1 MFDSLPVTLNAYD
14 GYDYRKKVAKKLYG
28 ATYGNVVSVLSVH
41 HQASVTVAEVE
52 DAEESGDT
60 AYAVTHGE
68 SPCRLIVD
76 SRHTPDQNYRGW
88 GSATPVT

>member
-14 GYDYRKKVAKKLYG
+14 GYDYRKRSLKLYG

-52 DAEESGDT
+52 DA
-60 AYAVTHGE
+60 AVNGE
-68 SPCRLIVD
+68 
-76 SRHTPDQNYRGW
+76 
-88 GSATPVT
+88 

>member
-1 MFDSLPVTLNAYD
+1 MDIHARFESLPGTLNAYD

-52 DAEESGDT
+52 DATDKQKLSQALCD
-60 AYAVTHGE
+60 
-68 SPCRLIVD
+68 LIYF
-76 SRHTPDQNYRGW
+76 R
-88 GSATPVT
+88 